1 MLLYG
6 RGKAVP
12 LDAYPAKAER
22 ASLPA
27 FPLHGNDIAV
37 YFGCMDT
44 YLSPFAFSII
54 LCKRAVLLAFWQG
67 NKDGMR
73 QGFVLE

>member
-1 MLLYG
+1 
-6 RGKAVP
+6 
-12 LDAYPAKAER
+12 
-22 ASLPA
+22 
-27 FPLHGNDIAV
+27 V

-73 QGFVLE
+73 QGFVIEWGKGIEKL